1 MTAQN
6 GVIPVL
12 AAPMIDPAAGRIDM
26 FMAVGSTLAEIVKAA
41 LPELQPADFRFC
53 RVALVSERGSIIVP
67 ADHWRTV
74 RPREGVRV
82 VIRLLPGKNA
92 LKSILQI
99 VVSIA
104 AVALGQFWAA
114 GLGFA
119 AGTTGFALASGLIGL
134 GVSIIGNLLINALIP
149 PPKQETLE
157 AENRYTLTGWR
168 NRLEPDGAVP
178 LVLGTVRYAPPFGAY
193 TYTEIVGDWQY
204 LVCLFCFGY
213 GPLSL
218 SGFRIGDTDIS
229 EYDEVELHPRYGR
242 PGDASLSLF
251 PRQVVEETIGAELL
265 MPLPRNDLGDVIE
278 GGAATVEPVVRTTGG
293 DASGASVILAWPAG
307 LLRYNDEGKAIAH
320 VVYVRIEQRPIS
332 ADNWQEVA
340 VIGVNARKL
349 EAFYRQHT
357 WDFPTRG
364 RWQVRCTML
373 TPESTDTK
381 IQQRTTWAAL
391 QTIRPEYPLNFPHP
405 LALVALRV
413 KATHQLNGQLDNFNA
428 LVSRLCIDYEHTTG
442 QWIERATSNP
452 ASLYR
457 YVLQSPA
464 NPKASSD
471 SAIDLE
477 ALAEWHD
484 FCRLKG
490 LSYDRAIEE
499 KSTTLRDLLTEIA
512 AAGRASPRHDG
523 LKWSVTIDRP
533 DKLLVDHVSPRN
545 SYDLRVSRSYVEP
558 PDGFRVQFLDATN
571 DFKAAER
578 VVPWPGKEGAEM
590 RLVEALEMPGKVW
603 PDEIYRETRRRMYE
617 AMHRP
622 DVYTVSQD
630 GPIRVATRGDLVNLS
645 SDIINRVQIAARI
658 KSVSGRLIEIDEA
671 VTMEAGKNYAIRF
684 RAGLSE
690 DDTIGVSVIRTVQT
704 IPGDCSSIPVNGDG
718 DMPIAGDLLHFG
730 EASTVDYALVVTGV
744 EAGEDFSS
752 HLRLIDAAPVIDQ
765 LVDAEIIPAWSGRSG
780 TEIDQSGLIPPAPR
794 FTSIRS
800 GVSGTGEA
808 NRIDYLV
815 EPGSGPVGSASF
827 EIDHRQI
834 GTTVW
839 TTITIPAANGGGS
852 ITTYSNGIG
861 VHMRARAFSAAGT
874 PGPYTAV
881 TAFVVGAD
889 DAALPGG
896 LPEGDIAIGALLG
909 GAVVQFL
916 TSDDTAISRV
926 QVYRSTASTL
936 NRETDAVGL
945 LPVEPSRS
953 YSVPVGDTTRQNL
966 LINGGFDSAATW
978 TLGTGWAIGSGKAT
992 KTAGTASAVT
1002 QPLAATSGSYYRV
1015 GFTLSAVTAGNVTPR
1030 LTGSTTVNGLARS
1043 ANGQFSD
1050 RLQAVSGN
1058 NTFGLNASAAFAGA
1072 ADDVFA
1078 YLETATCLA
1087 QGVHYFWLEPQNSD
1101 GVAGPVSGPFT
1112 VTIR

>member
-1 MTAQN
+1 MTVQKDI
-6 GVIPVL
+6 IPVL

-26 FMAVGSTLAEIVKAA
+26 FMALGSTVAEIVKAA
-41 LPELQPADFRFC
+41 LPDLQPADMRYC

-67 ADHWRTV
+67 HEHWRSV

-82 VIRLLPGKNA
+82 VIRLVPGKNA
-92 LKSILQI
+92 LKTILQI
-99 VVSIA
+99 VVAIA
-104 AVALGQFWAA
+104 AVALGQFWGA
-114 GLGFA
+114 GL
-119 AGTTGFALASGLIGL
+119 AGTFGLGAQAWAGIIGL
-134 GVSIIGNLLINALIP
+134 GVSVIGNLLINALIP
-149 PPKQETLE
+149 PPKPETLE
-157 AENRYTLTGWR
+157 AENRYTITGWR

-204 LVCLFCFGY
+204 LVCMFCFGY
-213 GPLSL
+213 GPLTL
-218 SGFRIGDTDIS
+218 SGFRVGDTDIS
-229 EYDEVELHPRYGR
+229 EYDEVEMEVREGR
-242 PGDASLSLF
+242 PGDAPLSLF
-251 PRQVVEETIGAELL
+251 PRQIVEESIGAELL
-265 MPLPRNDLGDVIE
+265 KPLPRDDLGEVIE
-278 GGAATVEPVVRTTGG
+278 GGAATEEPVVRTTGA

-307 LLRYNDEGKAIAH
+307 LLRYNDEGKANAH
-320 VVYVRIEQRPIS
+320 VVRVRIEQRPID
-332 ADNWQEVA
+332 AEGWQPVT
-340 VIGVNARKL
+340 VIEVNARKL

-357 WDFPTRG
+357 WNFPTRG
-364 RWQVRCTML
+364 RWQVRCVMETAE
-373 TPESTDTK
+373 TTDTK

-391 QTIRPEYPLNFPHP
+391 QTIRPEYPLNFPQP
-405 LALVALRV
+405 LALVSLRV
-413 KATHQLNGQLDNFNA
+413 KATHQLNGQLDNFNG
-428 LVSRLCIDYEHTTG
+428 LVSRLCLDYEHTTG
-442 QWIERATSNP
+442 QWVERATSSP

-457 YVLQSPA
+457 YVLQSPS
-464 NPKASSD
+464 NPKAATD

-484 FCRLKG
+484 FCRVKG
-490 LSYDRAIEE
+490 LKYDRAIED
-499 KSTTLRDLLTEIA
+499 KSTTMRDLLTEIA

-578 VVPWPGKEGAEM
+578 IVPWPGKEGAEM
-590 RLVEALEMPGKVW
+590 RLVETLDMPGKVW

-630 GPIRVATRGDLVNLS
+630 GPIRVATRGDLVQLS

-658 KSVSGRLIEIDEA
+658 KSVSGRLIEIDDA

-684 RAGLSE
+684 RTGLSE
-690 DDTIGVSVIRTVQT
+690 ADTIGVSVVRTVAT
-704 IPGDCSSIPVNGDG
+704 IAGERSSLVVNGNG
-718 DMPIAGDLLHFG
+718 DMPLAGDILHFG

-752 HLRLIDAAPVIDQ
+752 HLRLVDAAPVIDQ
-765 LVDAEIIPAWSGRSG
+765 LVDAEDIPAWSGRSG

-800 GVSGTGEA
+800 GVSGTGVA
-808 NRIDYLV
+808 NRIDYLI

-839 TTITIPAANGGGS
+839 TTLTIPAANGGGS
-852 ITTYSNGIG
+852 LTAYSNGTG
-861 VHMRARAFSAAGT
+861 VHMRARAFSATGK

-881 TAFVVGAD
+881 TAFVVGAE

-916 TSDDTAISRV
+916 TSDDPAVTRV
-926 QVYRSTASTL
+926 QLYRSTSSSL
-936 NRETDAVGL
+936 NRDTDGAGIVS
-945 LPVEPSRS
+945 VEPSRS
-953 YSVPVGDTTRQNL
+953 YSVPLGDTTRQNL
-966 LINGGFDSAATW
+966 LINGGFDSAGTW
-978 TLGTGWAIGSGKAT
+978 ALGTGWAVGSGKAT
-992 KTAGTASAVT
+992 KTAGTASAVS
-1002 QPLAATSGSYYRV
+1002 QPLAATAGSYYRL
-1015 GFTLSAVTAGNVTPR
+1015 GFTLSGVTAGNITPR
-1030 LTGSTTVNGLARS
+1030 LTGGTTVNGAARA
-1043 ANGQFSD
+1043 ANGMFSD
-1050 RLQAVSGN
+1050 RVQAASGN

-1072 ADDVFA
+1072 LDDVYA

-1087 QGVHYFWLEPQNSD
+1087 QGTHYFWLEPQNAD
-1101 GVAGPVSGPFT
+1101 GVAGPISGPFT

>member
-1 MTAQN
+1 MTVQN

-99 VVSIA
+99 VVAVA
-104 AVALGQFWAA
+104 AVALGQFWAPGLA
-114 GLGFA
+114 GALGIS
-119 AGTTGFALASGLIGL
+119 TGLAQGLIGL

-149 PPKQETLE
+149 PPKPETLE
-157 AENRYTLTGWR
+157 AENRYNITGWR

-242 PGDASLSLF
+242 PGDAPLSLF

-265 MPLPRNDLGDVIE
+265 KPLPRNDLGDVIE
-278 GGAATVEPVVRTTGG
+278 GGAATEEPVVRTTGG

-307 LLRYNDEGKAIAH
+307 LLRYNDEGKANAH
-320 VVYVRIEQRPIS
+320 VVRVRIDQRPIDG
-332 ADNWQEVA
+332 DNWQQVT
-340 VIGVNARKL
+340 VIEVNARKL

-357 WDFPTRG
+357 WNFPTRG
-364 RWQVRCTML
+364 RWQVRCAME

-428 LVSRLCIDYEHTTG
+428 LVSRPCLDYEHTIG
-442 QWIERATSNP
+442 QWIERETSSP
-452 ASLYR
+452 AALYR

-464 NPKASSD
+464 NPKAASD

-490 LSYDRAIEE
+490 LKYDRAVED

-571 DFKAAER
+571 DYKAAER
-578 VVPWPGKEGAEM
+578 IVPWPGKEGADM
-590 RLVEALEMPGKVW
+590 LLVETLDLPGKTS
-603 PDEIYRETRRRMYE
+603 PDEIYREARRRMYE

-630 GPIRVATRGDLVNLS
+630 GPIRVATRGDLVHLS

-658 KSVSGRLIEIDEA
+658 KSVSGRLIEIDEQ
-671 VTMEAGKNYAIRF
+671 VTMEAGKSYAIRF
-684 RAGLSE
+684 RSGLSE
-690 DDTIGVSVIRTVQT
+690 DDTIGVSVIRTVAT
-704 IPGDCSSIPVNGDG
+704 VAGERSSFMVNGEG

-765 LVDAEIIPAWSGRSG
+765 LVDAEEIPAWSGRSG

-794 FTSIRS
+794 FSSIRS
-800 GVSGTGEA
+800 GISGTGEA
-808 NRIDYLV
+808 NRIDYLI
-815 EPGSGPVGSASF
+815 EPGSGPVGSVSF

-839 TTITIPAANGGGS
+839 ATLTIPSANGGGS
-852 ITTYSNGIG
+852 LTAYSNGTS

-874 PGPYTAV
+874 PGPYTPV
-881 TAFVVGAD
+881 TAFIVGAE

-896 LPEGDIAIGALLG
+896 LPEDMIAVGPLLG
-909 GAVVQFL
+909 GAVVQFA
-916 TSDDTAISRV
+916 TSDDTAVTRV
-926 QVYRSTASTL
+926 QLYRSTSSLL
-936 NRETDAVGL
+936 NRETDAAGL
-945 LPVEPSRS
+945 ALVEPSRS
-953 YSVPVGDTTRQNL
+953 YSVPMGDATRQNL
-966 LINGGFDSAATW
+966 LTNGGFDNESEW
-978 TLGTGWAIGSGKAT
+978 TLGAGWTIASGKAT
-992 KTAGTASAVT
+992 KTAGAASAVA
-1002 QPLAATSGSYYRV
+1002 QPLEAAPGSYYRI
-1015 GFTLSAVTAGNVTPR
+1015 GFTLAAVTAGNITPR

-1043 ANGQFSD
+1043 ANSTFSD
-1050 RLQAVSGN
+1050 RIQAVSGN
-1058 NTFGLNASAAFAGA
+1058 NTFGLTASADFVGSV
-1072 ADDVFA
+1072 DEVVA
-1078 YLETATCLA
+1078 YLETTTCLV
-1087 QGVHYFWLEPQNSD
+1087 QGTHYLWLEPQNSD
-1101 GVAGPVSGPFT
+1101 GVPGPVSGPFT

>member
-1 MTAQN
+1 MTVQK
-6 GVIPVL
+6 GLIPVL
-12 AAPMIDPAAGRIDM
+12 AAPMIDPASGRIDM
-26 FMAVGSTLAEIVKAA
+26 FMSVGSTIAEIVKAA
-41 LPELQPADFRFC
+41 LPDLSPSDNRFC

-67 ADHWRTV
+67 AEHWRTV

-82 VIRLLPGKNA
+82 VIRLMPGKNA

-104 AVALGQFWAA
+104 AVALGQFWGVGLAGTF
-114 GLGFA
+114 GLGA
-119 AGTTGFALASGLIGL
+119 QAWAGIIGL
-134 GVSIIGNLLINALIP
+134 GVSVIGNLLINALIP
-149 PPKQETLE
+149 PPKPETQE
-157 AENRYTLTGWR
+157 AENRYTITGWR

-178 LVLGTVRYAPPFGAY
+178 LPLGTVRYAPPFAAY

-204 LVCLFCFGY
+204 LVCMFCFGY
-213 GPLSL
+213 GPLNL
-218 SGFRIGDTDIS
+218 SGFRIGDTDIA
-229 EYDEVELHPRYGR
+229 EYDEVEMEVRNGR
-242 PGDASLSLF
+242 PGDAPLSLF
-251 PRQVVEETIGAELL
+251 PRQIVEETIGAELL

-278 GGAATVEPVVRTTGG
+278 GGSATEEPVVRTTGA

-307 LLRYNDEGKAIAH
+307 LLRMNDDGKSNAH
-320 VVYVRIEQRPIS
+320 VVYVRIEQRPIDGE
-332 ADNWQEVA
+332 AWQEVT
-340 VIGVNARKL
+340 VIAVNARKF

-373 TPESTDTK
+373 TPETTDTK

-405 LALVALRV
+405 LSLVSVRV

-428 LVSRLCIDYEHTTG
+428 VASRLCLDYEHTTG
-442 QWIERATSNP
+442 QWVERATSNP

-464 NPKASSD
+464 NPKASSG

-477 ALAEWHD
+477 ELADWHD

-490 LSYDRAIEE
+490 LNYDRAIEE

-533 DKLLVDHVSPRN
+533 DKLLVDHISPRN

-558 PDGFRVQFLDATN
+558 PDGFKVEFLDATN
-571 DFKAAER
+571 DYKASMR
-578 VVPWPGKEGAEM
+578 VIPWPGKEGAEM

-603 PDEIYRETRRRMYE
+603 PNEVYRETRRRMYE

-622 DVYTVSQD
+622 DIYTVSQD
-630 GPIRVATRGDLVNLS
+630 GPIRVATRGDLVHLS

-658 KSVSGRLIEIDEA
+658 KSVSGRLIEIDDL
-671 VTMEAGKNYAIRF
+671 VTMEAGKSYAIRF
-684 RAGLSE
+684 RTGLSE
-690 DDTIGVSVIRTVQT
+690 ADTIGNSVVRTVAT
-704 IPGDCSSIPVNGDG
+704 VEGERSSFVVNGDG
-718 DMPIAGDLLHFG
+718 DMPLAGELLHFG

-752 HLRLIDAAPVIDQ
+752 HLRLIDASPVIDQ
-765 LVDAEIIPAWSGRSG
+765 LVDAEDIPAWSGRSG
-780 TEIDQSGLIPPAPR
+780 TEIDQSGRVPPAPR

-800 GVSGTGEA
+800 GITGTGEA
-808 NRIDYLV
+808 NRIDYLI

-827 EIDHRQI
+827 QIDHRPI

-839 TTITIPAANGGGS
+839 TPITIPAANGGGS
-852 ITTYSNGIG
+852 LTVYSNGTG
-861 VHMRARAFSAAGT
+861 VHLRARALSAVGT
-874 PGPYTAV
+874 PGPYNAV

-889 DAALPGG
+889 DAELPGG
-896 LPEGDIAIGALLG
+896 LPEDMIALGGLLG
-909 GAVVQFL
+909 GAVVQFA
-916 TSDDTAISRV
+916 TSDDTAVTRV
-926 QVYRSTASTL
+926 QLYRSTASSL
-936 NRETDAVGL
+936 NRDTDAVSL

-966 LINGGFDSAATW
+966 IGNGGFDNTSAWAA
-978 TLGTGWAIGSGKAT
+978 GAGWEIADGKAT
-992 KTAGTASAVT
+992 KTAGTASAIS
-1002 QPLAATSGSYYRV
+1002 QPLVLTAGSNYRIGFTLTGVTSGS
-1015 GFTLSAVTAGNVTPR
+1015 VTPR
-1030 LTGSTTVNGLARS
+1030 LTGGGTTVNGTARS
-1043 ANGQFSD
+1043 TNGTFSD
-1050 RLQAVSGN
+1050 RLEALGEST
-1058 NTFGLNASAAFAGA
+1058 TFGLDASSSFAGA
-1072 ADDVFA
+1072 LDDIVA
-1078 YLETATCLA
+1078 YLETTTCLA
-1087 QGVHYFWLEPQNSD
+1087 QGTHYFWLEPQNSD
-1101 GVAGPVSGPFT
+1101 GVAGPISGPFT
-1112 VTIR
+1112 VNIR